1 MRIIK
6 YITFI
11 LSLLVMA
18 GHDVVP
24 HLHDDEHAM
33 AEHSTTIP
41 HSSNNG
47 LSDLQNAFSHFQ
59 HSADERHLVYL
70 GAVEKKANPQI
81 NIFYHQPFFTFT
93 EYSLVWY
100 SNFKKQHFWE
110 HIAISSRYISSSSFL
125 RGPPSC

>member
-1 MRIIK
+1 MKIIK

-33 AEHSTTIP
+33 AEHSAAVP
-41 HSSNNG
+41 HSLNNG
-47 LSDLQNAFSHFQ
+47 LTDLQNAFSHFQ
-59 HSADERHLVYL
+59 HSADGKHLVYL
-70 GAVEKKANPQI
+70 GAVEKKVSPQI
-81 NIFYHQPFFTFT
+81 NKFYSQSFFSVSA
-93 EYSLVWY
+93 YSFGRH
-100 SNFKKQHFWE
+100 SHFKKRPFWE
-110 HIAISSRYISSSSFL
+110 HIAISSSYISSSFFL